1 MERAWSLFQSSEVVQ
16 GGEGHGAA
24 SSAGHCVGDS
34 GGNTPRDNDV
44 VDVHAAGEQGKCAKG
59 KETPGKTSKAKDNK
73 AKDGSE
79 HGEDAGDKK
88 ILASKFAQATK
99 LKTTFLQLTSKAI
112 TVREQIEANPEWL
125 WAKDEATLGRLISF
139 PQGVEKRVGGVRQP
153 LHHGACVVVAPRH
166 DQGAADGRARG
177 LHASGGAAVPAPEVR
192 GRTAGDARCE
202 GRLARRRG
210 RLTRRRGSDPAQRDL
225 LA

>member
-59 KETPGKTSKAKDNK
+59 KETPSKTSKAKDNE

-99 LKTTFLQLTSKAI
+99 LKTTFLQLTSTAI

-125 WAKDEATLGRLISF
+125 WAKNEANLGRLISSL
-139 PQGVEKRVGGVRQP
+139 EALKKRVGGVRQQ
-153 LHHGACVVVAPRH
+153 LHHEACVVAAPRH
-166 DQGAADGRARG
+166 DQGAAHCRARG
-177 LHASGGAAVPAPEVR
+177 IHASGGAAVPAPEVR
-192 GRTAGDARCE
+192 GRTAGDARRE
-202 GRLARRRG
+202 G
-210 RLTRRRGSDPAQRDL
+210 RLTRRRGSDPVQRGV